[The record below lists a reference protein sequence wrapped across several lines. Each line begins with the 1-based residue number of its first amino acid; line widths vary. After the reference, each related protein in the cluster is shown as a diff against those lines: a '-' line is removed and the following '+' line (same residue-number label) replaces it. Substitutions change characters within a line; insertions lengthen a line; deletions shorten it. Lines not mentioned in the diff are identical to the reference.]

1 MAGLGLVNKPALAGE
16 APKLAQETGTGT
28 PIFVSDLSRCQPST
42 ALSKVNKKQHW
53 TLIPYVTDKVS
64 GTMIGAGSMADA
76 PDVTIPLGVSGWH
89 AVYVGF
95 WNAHHDYD
103 GGTTIKLKLTDDP
116 CFRPISDGTYSG
128 AAAAPMNWVGTEF
141 QEVFLKYTDL
151 TGRDLTVGQQ
161 TKGKPKKA
169 YVAYVKL
176 VPLSKKE
183 VDAIRKDRARKDT
196 RVLIATNDGISWL
209 EHKGAT
215 TKEEILEQVEPYR
228 YSDVGKV
235 IWAFSYGDTTNY
247 PSKVGSFMAKP
258 GGEEFTVRPDGEAR
272 FKSISTLTSKGLIPA
287 QVALEHVHDMGL
299 KFDAMF
305 RMGVI
310 GSHPPGQGGLPAS
323 EPDEGI
329 VRKKPWLRML
339 AKDGTPLEKASYAF
353 PEVQDHM
360 LSLIREVAERF
371 DIDGVNLG
379 WIRGPQFVG
388 YEALVIEDFK
398 KEYGEDP
405 RKLDDNEERVQRLRA
420 KYVTEFVR
428 KVRQLLN
435 ELGSKRGR
443 KIELSAWV
451 YSPETNLFFGL
462 DAETWVAEGLLD
474 SIIAAASRSLIP
486 DMDPYRRP
494 KENNWTVGTAEKDFV
509 QTVKA
514 HNCRFYQN
522 WGSAEAVLQGYKR
535 GVDGFAAWD
544 LNLSIFGYSQEVPHR
559 WALVSRVGHPDEVAA
574 FAKEPPKITTVK
586 LKSVGGFDISHI
598 TNRGAKERNYWPPE
612 MLPLYSGG

>member
-1 MAGLGLVNKPALAGE
+1 MAGLGLVNKPALIGE

-103 GGTTIKLKLTDDP
+103 GDTTIKLKLTDDP
-116 CFRPISDGTYSG
+116 CFRPIS
-128 AAAAPMNWVGTEF
+128 AAAAPMNWKLRPQEAVETEL
-141 QEVFLKYTDL
+141 QESFFTYADL
-151 TGRDLTVGQQ
+151 TGRDLIIGQQ
-161 TKGKPKKA
+161 TKGRPKKA

-183 VDAIRKDRARKDT
+183 VDAIEKDRARKDT
-196 RVLIATNDGISWL
+196 RVLIATNDGASFL
-209 EHKGAT
+209 VGKGST

-235 IWAFSYGDTTNY
+235 IWAFTYGDRTGY
-247 PSKVGSFMAKP
+247 PSKVGRFIGISEQDITIRPA
-258 GGEEFTVRPDGEAR
+258 EETRL
-272 FKSISTLTSKGLIPA
+272 KSLNTLTSKGLIPA

-299 KFDAMF
+299 PFDAMF
-305 RMGVI
+305 RMSIRGDM
-310 GSHPPGQGGLPAS
+310 PPGDWSTGHGL
-323 EPDEGI
+323 
-329 VRKKPWLRML
+329 VRKKPWVRMV

-353 PEVQDHM
+353 PEVQDHV

-388 YEALVIEDFK
+388 YEAPVIEDFK

-435 ELGSKRGR
+435 ELGSKRR
-443 KIELSAWV
+443 RRFELSAWV
-451 YSPETNLFFGL
+451 FSSESNLFFGL

-474 SIIAAASRSLIP
+474 SIIASG
-486 DMDPYRRP
+486 P
-494 KENNWTVGTAEKDFV
+494 KEFV
-509 QTVKA
+509 QSVKA
-514 HNCRFYQN
+514 RNCRFYQG
-522 WGSAEAVLQGYKR
+522 WGSAEYVLKGYEK

-544 LNLSIFGYSQEVPHR
+544 LSMAIFGYSQEVPHR

-586 LKSVGGFDISHI
+586 LKSVGGFDISHT
-598 TNRGAKERNYWPPE
+598 TNRGANERKYWPPE

>member
-1 MAGLGLVNKPALAGE
+1 
-16 APKLAQETGTGT
+16 
-28 PIFVSDLSRCQPST
+28 
-42 ALSKVNKKQHW
+42 
-53 TLIPYVTDKVS
+53 
-64 GTMIGAGSMADA
+64 
-76 PDVTIPLGVSGWH
+76 
-89 AVYVGF
+89 
-95 WNAHHDYD
+95 
-103 GGTTIKLKLTDDP
+103 
-116 CFRPISDGTYSG
+116 
-128 AAAAPMNWVGTEF
+128 MNWVGTEL
-141 QEVFLKYTDL
+141 QEVFLKHADL

-183 VDAIRKDRARKDT
+183 VDAIQKDRARKDT
-196 RVLIATNDGISWL
+196 RVLIATNDGASFL

-215 TKEEILEQVEPYR
+215 TKEELLEQVEPYR

-235 IWAFSYGDTTNY
+235 IWAFTYGDTTNY

-258 GGEEFTVRPDGEAR
+258 GGEFTVRPDGEAR
-272 FKSISTLTSKGLIPA
+272 FKGISTLTSKGLIPA

-305 RMGVI
+305 RMGI
-310 GSHPPGQGGLPAS
+310 LGSHPPGQGGLPAS

-388 YEALVIEDFK
+388 YEAPVIEDFK

-435 ELGSKRGR
+435 ELGSKRR
-443 KIELSAWV
+443 RRFELSAWV

-474 SIIAAASRSLIP
+474 SVIASG
-486 DMDPYRRP
+486 P
-494 KENNWTVGTAEKDFV
+494 KEFV
-509 QTVKA
+509 QSVKA
-514 HNCRFYQN
+514 RNCRFYQSGGGN
-522 WGSAEAVLQGYKR
+522 PKAVAVLQDYEK

-544 LNLSIFGYSQEVPHR
+544 LSMAIFGYSQEVPHR

-586 LKSVGGFDISHI
+586 LKSVGGFDISHT
-598 TNRGAKERNYWPPE
+598 TNRGANERKYWPPE

>member
-1 MAGLGLVNKPALAGE
+1 MAGLGLLNKPALAGE
-16 APKLAQETGTGT
+16 VPKLAQETGTGT

-42 ALSKVNKKQHW
+42 ALSKVTKKQHW

-89 AVYVGF
+89 AVYVGY

-103 GGTTIKLKLTDDP
+103 GDTTIKLKLTGDP
-116 CFRPISDGTYSG
+116 CFRPISDASVT
-128 AAAAPMNWVGTEF
+128 MNWKLRPQEAVETEL
-141 QEVFLKYTDL
+141 QESFFTYADL
-151 TGRDLTVGQQ
+151 TGQDLIIGQQ
-161 TKGKPKKA
+161 TKGQPMKA

-183 VDAIRKDRARKDT
+183 VDAIEKDRARKDT
-196 RVLIATNDGISWL
+196 RVLIAANDGGSFL
-209 EHKGAT
+209 TGKGST
-215 TKEEILEQVEPYR
+215 TKEEIWEQVEPYR

-235 IWAFSYGDTTNY
+235 IWAFTYGDSTGY
-247 PSKVGSFMAKP
+247 PSKVGRFIGKAEGDITIRP
-258 GGEEFTVRPDGEAR
+258 TGETRL
-272 FKSISTLTSKGLIPA
+272 KSISTLTSKGLIPA
-287 QVALEHVHDMGL
+287 QVALEYVHDMGL
-299 KFDAMF
+299 PFDAMF
-305 RMGVI
+305 RMSIRGDM
-310 GSHPPGQGGLPAS
+310 PPGDFGNYDHGL
-323 EPDEGI
+323 
-329 VRKKPWLRML
+329 VRKKPWVRML

-353 PEVQDHM
+353 PEVQDYV

-388 YEALVIEDFK
+388 YEAPVIEDFK

-435 ELGSKRGR
+435 ELGSKRR
-443 KIELSAWV
+443 RRFELSAWV

-474 SIIAAASRSLIP
+474 SIIAGGS
-486 DMDPYRRP
+486 
-494 KENNWTVGTAEKDFV
+494 KEFV
-509 QTVKA
+509 QSVKA
-514 HNCRFYQN
+514 RNCRFYQSGGGN
-522 WGSAEAVLQGYKR
+522 PKAVDVLQDYEK
-535 GVDGFAAWD
+535 GVDGRAAWD
-544 LNLSIFGYSQEVPHR
+544 LSLHSQELPHR

-574 FAKEPPKITTVK
+574 FAKEPPKITKVK
-586 LKSVGGFDISHI
+586 LKSVRGFDISHT
-598 TNRGAKERNYWPPE
+598 TNRGANERKYWPPE

>member
-53 TLIPYVTDKVS
+53 TLIPYITDKVS

-103 GGTTIKLKLTDDP
+103 GGTTIKLKLTGDP

-128 AAAAPMNWVGTEF
+128 AAAAPMNWVGTEL
-141 QEVFLKYTDL
+141 QEVFLKYADL
-151 TGRDLTVGQQ
+151 KGRDLTVGQQ

-305 RMGVI
+305 RLGVLGDI
-310 GSHPPGQGGLPAS
+310 PPGAWFTGH
-323 EPDEGI
+323 GI
-329 VRKKPWLRML
+329 VRKKPWIRML

-388 YEALVIEDFK
+388 YEAPVIEDFK

-435 ELGSKRGR
+435 ELGRKRGR

-474 SIIAAASRSLIP
+474 SIIAGGS
-486 DMDPYRRP
+486 
-494 KENNWTVGTAEKDFV
+494 KEFV
-509 QTVKA
+509 QSVKA
-514 HNCRFYQN
+514 RNCRFYQG
-522 WGSAEAVLQGYKR
+522 WGSAEAVLKGYEK

-559 WALVSRVGHPDEVAA
+559 WALVSRVGHPNEVAT

-586 LKSVGGFDISHI
+586 VKSVGGFDISHI

>member
-128 AAAAPMNWVGTEF
+128 AAAAPLNWTGTEL
-141 QEVFLKYTDL
+141 QEVFLKYADL

-183 VDAIRKDRARKDT
+183 VDAIQKDRARKDT
-196 RVLIATNDGISWL
+196 RVLIATNDGASFL

-215 TKEEILEQVEPYR
+215 TKEELLEQVEPYR

-258 GGEEFTVRPDGEAR
+258 GGEFTVRPDGEAR
-272 FKSISTLTSKGLIPA
+272 FKGISTLTSKGLIPA

-305 RMGVI
+305 RMGI
-310 GSHPPGQGGLPAS
+310 LGSHPPGQGGLPAS

-420 KYVTEFVR
+420 RYVTEFVR

-435 ELGSKRGR
+435 ELGRKRGR

-474 SIIAAASRSLIP
+474 SIIAGGS
-486 DMDPYRRP
+486 
-494 KENNWTVGTAEKDFV
+494 KEFV
-509 QTVKA
+509 QSVKA
-514 HNCRFYQN
+514 RNCRFYQSGGGN
-522 WGSAEAVLQGYKR
+522 PKAVAVLQDYEK
-535 GVDGFAAWD
+535 GVDGRAAWD
-544 LNLSIFGYSQEVPHR
+544 LNYSQELPHR

>member
-1 MAGLGLVNKPALAGE
+1 MAGLGLLNKPALIGE

-28 PIFVSDLSRCQPST
+28 PIFVNDLSRCQPST

-89 AVYVGF
+89 AVYVGY
-95 WNAHHDYD
+95 WNANHDYD
-103 GGTTIKLKLTDDP
+103 GDMTIKLKLTDDP
-116 CFRPISDGTYSG
+116 CFRPISDPSV
-128 AAAAPMNWVGTEF
+128 PMNWSLRPHEAVEAELR
-141 QEVFLKYTDL
+141 EVFLKYADL
-151 TGRDLTVGQQ
+151 TGRDLIIGQQ
-161 TKGKPKKA
+161 TKGRPKKA

-183 VDAIRKDRARKDT
+183 VDAIQKDRARKDT
-196 RVLIATNDGISWL
+196 RVLIATNDGTSFL
-209 EHKGAT
+209 AGKGST

-235 IWAFSYGDTTNY
+235 IWAFAYGDTTNY
-247 PSKVGSFMAKP
+247 PSKVGHF
-258 GGEEFTVRPDGEAR
+258 GGISEEDITIRPAGETIV
-272 FKSISTLTSKGLIPA
+272 KSLSTLTSKGLIPA

-305 RMGVI
+305 RLGVLGDI
-310 GSHPPGQGGLPAS
+310 PPGAWFTGH
-323 EPDEGI
+323 GI
-329 VRKKPWLRML
+329 VRKKPWIRML

-388 YEALVIEDFK
+388 YEAPVIEDFK

-435 ELGSKRGR
+435 ELGSKRR
-443 KIELSAWV
+443 RRFELSAWV

-474 SIIAAASRSLIP
+474 SIIAGGS
-486 DMDPYRRP
+486 
-494 KENNWTVGTAEKDFV
+494 KEFV
-509 QTVKA
+509 QSVKA
-514 HNCRFYQN
+514 RNCRFYQG
-522 WGSAEAVLQGYKR
+522 WGSAEYVLKGYEK

-544 LNLSIFGYSQEVPHR
+544 LSMAIFGYSQEVPHR

-586 LKSVGGFDISHI
+586 LKSVGGFDISHT
-598 TNRGAKERNYWPPE
+598 TNRGANERKYSPPE

>member
-1 MAGLGLVNKPALAGE
+1 MAGLGLVNKPALIGE

-53 TLIPYVTDKVS
+53 TLIPYITDKVS

-128 AAAAPMNWVGTEF
+128 AAAAPMNWVGTEL
-141 QEVFLKYTDL
+141 QEVFLKYADL
-151 TGRDLTVGQQ
+151 KGRDLTVGQQ

-183 VDAIRKDRARKDT
+183 VDAIQKDRARKDT
-196 RVLIATNDGISWL
+196 RVLIATNDGASFL
-209 EHKGAT
+209 SAKGPT

-235 IWAFSYGDTTNY
+235 IYAFTYGDMTNY
-247 PSKVGSFMAKP
+247 PSKVGRFIGKAEEDFTIRP
-258 GGEEFTVRPDGEAR
+258 AGETIVN
-272 FKSISTLTSKGLIPA
+272 SISTLTSKGLIPA

-305 RMGVI
+305 RMGVL
-310 GSHPPGQGGLPAS
+310 GDMPPGDFFAGHGL
-323 EPDEGI
+323 
-329 VRKKPWLRML
+329 VRKKPWIRML

-353 PEVQDHM
+353 PEVQDHV

-388 YEALVIEDFK
+388 YEAPVIEDFE

-435 ELGSKRGR
+435 ELGNKRGR

-474 SIIAAASRSLIP
+474 SLIAGQPGQRRS
-486 DMDPYRRP
+486 YC
-494 KENNWTVGTAEKDFV
+494 KESIQA
-509 QTVKA
+509 VKA
-514 HNCRFYQN
+514 HHCRFYQGLVRSSEQA
-522 WGSAEAVLQGYKR
+522 GSPSTPEQENAKAILQSYEQ

-544 LNLSIFGYSQEVPHR
+544 LNLAIFGYSQEVPYR
-559 WALVSRVGHPDEVAA
+559 WALVGRVGHPNEVAA
-574 FAKEPPKITTVK
+574 FVKEPPKITTVK

>member
-1 MAGLGLVNKPALAGE
+1 MAGLGLLNKPALAGE
-16 APKLAQETGTGT
+16 VPKLAQETGTGT

-76 PDVTIPLGVSGWH
+76 PDVTVPLGVSGWH
-89 AVYVGF
+89 AVYVGY
-95 WNAHHDYD
+95 WNANHDYD
-103 GGTTIKLKLTDDP
+103 GDMTIKLKLTDDP
-116 CFRPISDGTYSG
+116 CFRPISDPSV
-128 AAAAPMNWVGTEF
+128 PMNWSLRPHEAVEAEL
-141 QEVFLKYTDL
+141 QEVFLKYADL
-151 TGRDLTVGQQ
+151 TGRDLIMGQQ
-161 TKGKPKKA
+161 TKGRPKKA

-176 VPLSKKE
+176 VPWSKKE
-183 VDAIRKDRARKDT
+183 VDAIQKDRARKDT
-196 RVLIATNDGISWL
+196 RVLIATNDGTSFL
-209 EHKGAT
+209 AGKGST
-215 TKEEILEQVEPYR
+215 TKDEILEQVEPYR

-235 IWAFSYGDTTNY
+235 IWAFAYGDTTNY
-247 PSKVGSFMAKP
+247 PSKVGHF
-258 GGEEFTVRPDGEAR
+258 GGISEEDITIRPAGETIV
-272 FKSISTLTSKGLIPA
+272 KSLSTLTSKGLIPA

-305 RMGVI
+305 RLGVLGDI
-310 GSHPPGQGGLPAS
+310 PPGAWFTGH
-323 EPDEGI
+323 GI
-329 VRKKPWLRML
+329 VRKKPWIRML

-388 YEALVIEDFK
+388 YEAPVIEDFK

-435 ELGSKRGR
+435 ELGRKRGR

-474 SIIAAASRSLIP
+474 SIIAGGS
-486 DMDPYRRP
+486 
-494 KENNWTVGTAEKDFV
+494 KEFV
-509 QTVKA
+509 QSVKA
-514 HNCRFYQN
+514 RNCRFYQG
-522 WGSAEAVLQGYKR
+522 WGSAEAVLKGYEK

-544 LNLSIFGYSQEVPHR
+544 LSMAIFGYSQEVPHR

-586 LKSVGGFDISHI
+586 LKSVGGFDISHT
-598 TNRGAKERNYWPPE
+598 TNRGANERKYSPPE

>member
-53 TLIPYVTDKVS
+53 TLIPYITDKVS

-103 GGTTIKLKLTDDP
+103 GGTTIKLKLTGDP

-128 AAAAPMNWVGTEF
+128 AAAAPLNWTGTEL
-141 QEVFLKYTDL
+141 QEVFLKYADL

-183 VDAIRKDRARKDT
+183 VDAIQKDRARKDT
-196 RVLIATNDGISWL
+196 RVLIATNDGASFL

-215 TKEEILEQVEPYR
+215 TKEELLEQVEPYR

-235 IWAFSYGDTTNY
+235 IWAFTYGDTTNY

-258 GGEEFTVRPDGEAR
+258 GGEFTVRPDGEAR
-272 FKSISTLTSKGLIPA
+272 FKGISTLTSKGLIPA

-305 RMGVI
+305 RMGI
-310 GSHPPGQGGLPAS
+310 LGSHPPGQGGLPAS

-388 YEALVIEDFK
+388 YEAPVIEDFK

-405 RKLDDNEERVQRLRA
+405 RKLDDNEERVQRFRA

-474 SIIAAASRSLIP
+474 SIIASG
-486 DMDPYRRP
+486 P
-494 KENNWTVGTAEKDFV
+494 KEFV
-509 QTVKA
+509 QSVKA
-514 HNCRFYQN
+514 RNCRFYQSGGGN
-522 WGSAEAVLQGYKR
+522 PKAVAVLQDYEKR
-535 GVDGFAAWD
+535 VDGSAAWD
-544 LNLSIFGYSQEVPHR
+544 LNYSQELPHR

-586 LKSVGGFDISHI
+586 LKSVGGFDISHT
-598 TNRGAKERNYWPPE
+598 TNRGANERKCWPPE